1 MLTLDELRRIDEDA
15 KPAGATAEW
24 VRLHAYYDDRSR
36 AETIALLDKLGMG
49 IKGDDR
55 PMELPL
61 LRRHVA
67 RLATV
72 YRSPA
77 SRWLALDGER
87 LDDDDPTQTRL
98 VGLLRR
104 MRYDG
109 GWRRVD
115 RLRALF
121 RQVVVRFYASDARRA
136 PVLRVFE
143 PYNVLRAPSTY
154 DADLLDEDR
163 AFAFRVASGGTE
175 VDDERWEIWNRTE
188 DGWHVLLV
196 TGRGDPL
203 PEADQPFTEF
213 AHLCPYGQQPALLIY
228 DEDPLGQSW
237 LHPFQSRT
245 SLQGVI
251 NAKANDLTALVRAQA
266 HAEKYFEVEDPSDAP
281 NVTGPGTAATVPI
294 GTRIHT
300 IQHNAA
306 IRESEGAI
314 RSVVKMWRLSEG
326 IPSADLDDSKT
337 ILTGAALRVQNGEL
351 HERREEQLELAR
363 ADEPDAFRRLLS
375 VYNTHAAAWGLVPLP
390 DDAELEVEL
399 ADVATPV
406 EPLQDQAFWHREIG
420 AGRASEIDWIQ
431 RRDGVSRHEA
441 IQIWHRILADRSAY
455 PTASVEAT
463 AEAPTSNPGRPGHP
477 GGDREIEP
485 DLDPAT
491 VISMG

>member
-1 MLTLDELRRIDEDA
+1 MITLDELRRIDSDT
-15 KPAGATAEW
+15 KPADAEAEW

-36 AETIALLDKLGMG
+36 AETIANLDKLGMG

-55 PMELPL
+55 PLELPL

-77 SRWLALDGER
+77 SRWLALDGRR
-87 LDDDDPTQTRL
+87 LDDDDETQARL
-98 VGLLRR
+98 VALLKR

-121 RQVVVRFYASDARRA
+121 RQVVVRFYASDARMS

-143 PYNVLRAPSTY
+143 PYNVMRAPSTY
-154 DADLLDEDR
+154 DADLIDEDR
-163 AFAFRVASGGTE
+163 AFAFRVASGGAI
-175 VDDERWEIWNRTE
+175 DDADAECWELWNRTE

-196 TGRGDPL
+196 SGRGDPR
-203 PEADQPFTEF
+203 PEAEQPFTEF
-213 AHLCPYGQQPALLIY
+213 GHICPYDRQPALMVY
-228 DEDPLGQSW
+228 DEDPLGQAW
-237 LHPFQSRT
+237 LHPFQSR
-245 SLQGVI
+245 SALQAVI
-251 NAKANDLTALVRAQA
+251 NAKSNDLTALIRAQA
-266 HAEKYFEVEDPSDAP
+266 HAEKYFELDDPSDAP
-281 NVTGPGTAATVPI
+281 SVTGPGTAATLPR
-294 GTRIHT
+294 GARIHT

-314 RSVVKMWRLSEG
+314 RSLAKMWRLSEG

-375 VYNTHAAAWGLVPLP
+375 VYNTHAPAWGLPGLP
-390 DDAELEVEL
+390 AEAELEVEL
-399 ADVATPV
+399 ADVETPV
-406 EPLQDQAFWHREIG
+406 EPLQDQAFWHGEIES
-420 AGRASEIDWIQ
+420 GRASEIDWIQ

-441 IQIWHRILADRSAY
+441 IQIRARITADLDTYRSAAQGER
-455 PTASVEAT
+455 P
-463 AEAPTSNPGRPGHP
+463 APPANPGRPGHP
-477 GGDREIEP
+477 GGEREI
-485 DLDPAT
+485 DPGQ
-491 VISMG
+491 VIPMV